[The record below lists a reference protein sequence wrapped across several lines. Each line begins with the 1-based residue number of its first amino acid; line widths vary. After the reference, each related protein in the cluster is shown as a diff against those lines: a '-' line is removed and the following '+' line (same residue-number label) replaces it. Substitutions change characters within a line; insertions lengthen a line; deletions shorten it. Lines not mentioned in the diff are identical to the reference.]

1 MIRRSALVAVGG
13 FRDVAW
19 AEDYDLWLRMS
30 RRTRLASLEEPLVLR
45 RLAPGQLSSAR
56 DTTRIRVGLRDED
69 VWLDDDVGVVE
80 EVVEL
85 GLDVAV
91 VDVDRDRANLEAPEQ
106 TLDELDAV
114 AHVQSNVIAGPDTDT
129 RQVAGD
135 AIRALVQLD
144 VCATTTIAHE
154 RRAVRNQI
162 RDALV
167 QICQIQ

>member
-1 MIRRSALVAVGG
+1 MRPERSRARL
-13 FRDVAW
+13 FNY
-19 AEDYDLWLRMS
+19 DYRK
-30 RRTRLASLEEPLVLR
+30 
-45 RLAPGQLSSAR
+45 G
-56 DTTRIRVGLRDED
+56 GLRHRLGELTLKEQGLEVSVVDHVRE
-69 VWLDDDVGVVE
+69 LVGH
-80 EVVEL
+80 
-85 GLDVAV
+85 VAI

>member
-1 MIRRSALVAVGG
+1 MLDAGRGRENRLHDGNELLVHDQCHRLRIVVQIGQFG
-13 FRDVAW
+13 VDVA
-19 AEDYDLWLRMS
+19 
-30 RRTRLASLEEPLVLR
+30 
-45 RLAPGQLSSAR
+45 
-56 DTTRIRVGLRDED
+56 I
-69 VWLDDDVGVVE
+69 
-80 EVVEL
+80 
-85 GLDVAV
+85 
-91 VDVDRDRANLEAPEQ
+91 VDVDRDRTNLEAPEQ

-144 VCATTTIAHE
+144 VGATTAIAHE